1 MIQLKAILLISAVV
15 LLCGG
20 FGEAKRT
27 TVLDRFIGNF
37 GYYILPVDR
46 TAFTVDRPVW
56 LMQIDIPKVFGYHP
70 KSKKNIENVSTNV
83 TLIETSKDGKKTGK
97 QKKIFVGETLLH
109 SKYEAIVKMPTD
121 ILLNP
126 GFEYE
131 IQMETP
137 EDTHLMINETFKK
150 GTMTIH
156 RFFSKSIHVK
166 FLQRNPNVKPPYD
179 EVTKRKL
186 SNGLVRRMH
195 LKY

>member
-1 MIQLKAILLISAVV
+1 MIQLKAIWLISAVV
-15 LLCGG
+15 VICGG

-27 TVLDRFIGNF
+27 TILDRFIGNF

-70 KSKKNIENVSTNV
+70 TSKKNIDNVSAKI
-83 TLIETSKDGKKTGK
+83 TLIETNKDGEKTEEK
-97 QKKIFVGETLLH
+97 KKIFVGETLLN
-109 SKYEAIVKMPTD
+109 SKYEAEVKMPKE
-121 ILLNP
+121 IQLNP

-131 IQMETP
+131 IQVETP

-156 RFFSKSIHVK
+156 RFFGKSIHVK
-166 FLQRNPNVKPPYD
+166 FSQRNPNVKPPFD
-179 EVTKRKL
+179 EATKRKL